1 MNVGLPG
8 AGIGGLF
15 YLLCALAMPI
25 KEVILT
31 VTRPEHKFRYRLVVT
46 QLSIA
51 IGIVLGVIAMYQL
64 VSNVLGLDLSIETH
78 SDSIIFYSL
87 LPVLIS
93 LGLLLI
99 ILTSVRL
106 VGLFSSPHKYPVAS
120 KRHDA
125 DGSYK

>member
-25 KEVILT
+25 KEVFLT
-31 VTRPEHKFRYRLVVT
+31 ITRPGHKFRYRLIAV
-46 QLSIA
+46 QL
-51 IGIVLGVIAMYQL
+51 GIVTGIVTGVIAIYKL
-64 VSNVLGLDLSIETH
+64 VSNVFEYDLSL
-78 SDSIIFYSL
+78 SASADSIIFYSL

-93 LGLLLI
+93 FGLLLI

-106 VGLFSSPHKYPVAS
+106 VGFFSSPHKSPI
-120 KRHDA
+120 D
-125 DGSYK
+125 

>member
-31 VTRPEHKFRYRLVVT
+31 VTRPEHKFRYRLVAT
-46 QLSIA
+46 QLSIV

-120 KRHDA
+120 KSHDA
-125 DGSYK
+125 DESYR

>member
-25 KEVILT
+25 KEVFLT
-31 VTRPEHKFRYRLVVT
+31 ITRPGHKFRYRLIAT

-51 IGIVLGVIAMYQL
+51 IGIVLGVVAIYKL
-64 VSNVLGLDLSIETH
+64 VSSVLGVDLSFSVH
-78 SDSIIFYSL
+78 SDSIMFYSL

-93 LGLLLI
+93 FGLLLV

-106 VGLFSSPHKYPVAS
+106 VGFFSNPHKSPL
-120 KRHDA
+120 D
-125 DGSYK
+125 

>member
-31 VTRPEHKFRYRLVVT
+31 ITKPGHKFRYRLIVR
-46 QLSIA
+46 QLSIV
-51 IGIVLGVIAMYQL
+51 IGIVIGVIAIYKL
-64 VSNVLGLDLSIETH
+64 VSNVFGFGLSLSVRT
-78 SDSIIFYSL
+78 DSLIFYSL

-93 LGLLLI
+93 FSLLMV
-99 ILTSVRL
+99 ILTSVWL
-106 VGLFSSPHKYPVAS
+106 VSIFSSQRKAPV
-120 KRHDA
+120 DN
-125 DGSYK
+125 

>member
-15 YLLCALAMPI
+15 YLICALAMPV
-25 KEVILT
+25 KEVFLT
-31 VTRPEHKFRYRLVVT
+31 ITRPEHRFRYRLIIM
-46 QLSIA
+46 QLSIVA
-51 IGIVLGVIAMYQL
+51 GIVSGVIAIYKL
-64 VSNVLGLDLSIETH
+64 VNNVFGFNLSLSIRPDST
-78 SDSIIFYSL
+78 SIIFYSL

-106 VGLFSSPHKYPVAS
+106 VGFFSSPHKSPL
-120 KRHDA
+120 D
-125 DGSYK
+125 